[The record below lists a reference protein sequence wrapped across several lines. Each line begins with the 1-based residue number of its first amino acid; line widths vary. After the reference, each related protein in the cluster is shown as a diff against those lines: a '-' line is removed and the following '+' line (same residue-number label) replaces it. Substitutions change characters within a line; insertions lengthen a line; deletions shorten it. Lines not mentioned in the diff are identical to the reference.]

1 MIKETMN
8 AQSLDTGYFLLFKVI
23 GVTLASLIV
32 FLIAQRIKYNFLLYL
47 NVILSFLLIFFT
59 FLVNDVLFHQQN

>member
-59 FLVNDVLFHQQN
+59 FLVNDVLFYQQN